1 MRRCLETWVG
11 VVGVAGGMAQWV
23 RVLAT
28 KPDHQS
34 LVPGTHVVEGEN
46 CFLKILFLY
55 FKYMIST
62 L

>member
-1 MRRCLETWVG
+1 M
-11 VVGVAGGMAQWV
+11 GVAGGMAQWV